1 MASSLKQLA
10 LVLQVAEELHI
21 DGKLNNEDFQR
32 LIENVEVEYK
42 HSSNYMREVKIWLTE
57 LMNTDRANGHIH
69 NLDNLLLS
77 FLESADA
84 DDQQKRTEIL
94 TLVKQFRKILTVT
107 EGYNEKLLIRQL
119 NHLQN

>member
-21 DGKLNNEDFQR
+21 DGKLNNEDYQR

-69 NLDNLLLS
+69 NLDSLLLS